1 MKQKERSTMSWL
13 AEFAGE
19 KKSLYLASVILA
31 IIGVACSIVPY
42 IIMGDMVAKLVG
54 GNRDG
59 QFYLRDGIIMAV
71 FWIGRVT
78 FHGIST
84 SCSHKATFHV
94 LATIRKR
101 LCDKLAKVPLGR
113 VKDTPSGSLKNI
125 MVERV
130 DSIETTLAHVLP
142 EFTANLMAPLAV
154 LIYLLIIDWRMGL
167 VSLVTLVLGLFAYM
181 GMMLGYE
188 ESYQNTVNKTK
199 ILNDT
204 AVEYINGIEVIKA
217 FGKAQKSY
225 EKFEVA
231 AKEGADCYVEWMRRC
246 NVFFCIAMVLAPCT
260 SLAVVPVGGMFYM
273 NGSLTF
279 AELVMCLILSLG
291 LFSPIITAM
300 SYGDAIARVGTIVG
314 EVVGILSWEEME
326 RPANAQEVVKDYSVT
341 LNNVKFG
348 YKEKQVLH
356 GVNLQIKEGTV
367 NALVGPSGSGKSTI
381 AKLIASLWDI
391 KEGSIEIGGVDI
403 RNLPLEEYNRK
414 VAYVSQDNYLFDD
427 TIRENIRM
435 GNLNAT
441 DAQVEEVAKKSG
453 CHDFI
458 MGLEHGYDTVVGS
471 AGGHLSGG
479 ERQRISIA
487 RAMLKDAP
495 IVILDEATA
504 YTDPENEAVIQSSVA
519 KLVQGKTLI
528 VIAHRLST
536 IADADRIFVV
546 EDGRIAEEGTH
557 EQLLE
562 NGKLYSKMWKS
573 HIGVKDMGG
582 EAYALPAH
590 GLFQSEQPWADNKR
604 HNKYHGAT
612 CRRCHKSRDADK
624 PGNADN
630 TCYYCYGSLL

>member
-1 MKQKERSTMSWL
+1 MKQKERSAVSWL

-19 KKSLYLASVILA
+19 KKSLYIASVVFAIL
-31 IIGVACSIVPY
+31 GVALSILPY
-42 IIMGDMVAKLVG
+42 IIIGDIVTQLIA
-54 GNRDG
+54 GNKDW
-59 QFYLRDGIIMAV
+59 QFYLKDGIIMAL
-71 FWIGRVT
+71 FWVGRVA
-78 FHGIST
+78 FHGVST

-113 VKDTPSGSLKNI
+113 VKDASSGSLKNI

-142 EFTANLMAPLAV
+142 EFTGNLIAPIAV
-154 LIYLLIIDWRMGL
+154 FIYLLIIDWRMAL
-167 VSLVTLVLGLFAYM
+167 VSLITLVIGMFAFM
-181 GMMLGYE
+181 GEMIGYE

-225 EKFEVA
+225 EKFEIA

-260 SLAVVPVGGMFYM
+260 ALAVVPIGGYFLVK
-273 NGSLTF
+273 GSLTF
-279 AELVMCLILSLG
+279 ANLVMCLILSLG
-291 LFSPIITAM
+291 LVSPIITLM
-300 SYGDAIARVGTIVG
+300 GYMDDIARVGTIVG
-314 EVVGILSWEEME
+314 EVAGILSWEELD
-326 RPANAQEVVKDYSVT
+326 RPDKNEKKMKDYSISLTDVT
-341 LNNVKFG
+341 FG
-348 YKEKQVLH
+348 YHEKEVLH
-356 GVNLQIKEGTV
+356 GINMQIKEGTV

-381 AKLIASLWDI
+381 AKLVASLWDV
-391 KEGSIEIGGVDI
+391 KSGSIKIGGVDI
-403 RNLPLEEYNRK
+403 RKLSLEEYNRNL
-414 VAYVSQDNYLFDD
+414 AYVSQDNYLFDD
-427 TIRENIRM
+427 TVRENIRM

-441 DAQVEEVAKKSG
+441 DEEVEAVAKKSG
-453 CHDFI
+453 CHEFI
-458 MGLEHGYDTVVGS
+458 MGLEHGYDTVVGG

-536 IADADRIFVV
+536 IKDADKIFVV
-546 EDGRIAEEGTH
+546 KNGRIEEEGTH
-557 EQLLE
+557 QQLLE
-562 NGKLYSKMWKS
+562 KGKLYSKMWES
-573 HIGVKDMGG
+573 HIGVKKEETNEREEGG
-582 EAYALPAH
+582 AVYA
-590 GLFQSEQPWADNKR
+590 
-604 HNKYHGAT
+604 
-612 CRRCHKSRDADK
+612 
-624 PGNADN
+624 
-630 TCYYCYGSLL
+630 